1 VEGWKGERGD
11 AGWYERLARRVSG
24 AVPVSEDFRLREN
37 ASASAE
43 MRQALTFTGMAVEPY
58 QIALL
63 SYTIA
68 GILAAALAPASVVL
82 LLLAGVPLVPDG
94 LFVLV
99 GAMVAPMAALAW
111 LGNYPKGVAARLK
124 VRSLGRMPEAVNYMV
139 MAMRNT
145 PALDRA
151 VAFSAENADEP
162 VASGLRKVLWN
173 VSLRR
178 HTSIEESF
186 LAFAQEWG
194 AWNDDFK
201 RSLFAVRAGTQERT
215 HEGLQRSLDK
225 AVDIVLSGT
234 KRRMEGFAASLSGP
248 TFVLFSLGILLPMM
262 LGAMLP
268 IASMGGLRLG
278 TWETVALLDG
288 VFPLATAAFAF
299 NILGKRPGTSSP
311 PRVESSIP
319 LARRRAILAASCAAG
334 AVLVPLG
341 ALQFSGAL
349 GPGSE
354 GLGAILL
361 LWGAALPPGI
371 YLSLTTRAQRAE
383 SARIRRLEEELP
395 DALFQ
400 LGSRV
405 GEGMPVETAML
416 KTAKTMKGTEVAG
429 LFQKLSFALRLT
441 RSPLSEVLFGR
452 KGILDGHPSRTVKAS
467 MRMVVESVRKDNLT
481 AGQTIVGISQYLKDL
496 QKLDAGIRLQLGS
509 IMDTMR
515 TTALFFAPLVM
526 GITAALYVVLAGVT
540 AGLGPG
546 GSAPGLSTA
555 IQQSIPAP
563 AFTLIIGAYLLLTV
577 VIIMA
582 FTSGIRNGPDGAARR
597 YEIGTALPAAMAVFT
612 LATFAGRF
620 LVG

>member
-1 VEGWKGERGD
+1 
-11 AGWYERLARRVSG
+11 
-24 AVPVSEDFRLREN
+24 
-37 ASASAE
+37 
-43 MRQALTFTGMAVEPY
+43 
-58 QIALL
+58 
-63 SYTIA
+63 
-68 GILAAALAPASVVL
+68 
-82 LLLAGVPLVPDG
+82 
-94 LFVLV
+94 
-99 GAMVAPMAALAW
+99 
-111 LGNYPKGVAARLK
+111 
-124 VRSLGRMPEAVNYMV
+124 
-139 MAMRNT
+139 
-145 PALDRA
+145 
-151 VAFSAENADEP
+151 
-162 VASGLRKVLWN
+162 
-173 VSLRR
+173 
-178 HTSIEESF
+178 
-186 LAFAQEWG
+186 
-194 AWNDDFK
+194 
-201 RSLFAVRAGTQERT
+201 
-215 HEGLQRSLDK
+215 
-225 AVDIVLSGT
+225 VDIVLSGT